1 MLREFIVMMLF
12 VLFFVFVCASN
23 TAKAQYIYPVHHTT
37 GRSMFVWHKS
47 AVDTTTEQAE
57 LVTFCRANKINYV
70 LISVYDW
77 IGRYSWSTA
86 NVDNLKVLVSS
97 LKGAGIGVYAVA
109 GNSDWTIVQNWVKRT
124 VLEPV
129 RQYQTQATNKE
140 QFDAFIFDVEYFVP
154 DNNPQL
160 HVPLMCDL
168 MKDTKNILNLPVGLW
183 APWWQITDDRSTGPV
198 TYDGVSASEG
208 VHWMR
213 VADVVFVGAYSDI
226 AESAGSQ
233 QGQMSMME
241 QWVSHCNSSGRRVA
255 IWATSETK
263 NLGSDWQSY
272 YEEDV
277 CYMEAQHEI
286 IADFFMDE
294 DLFGSTCFMGQ
305 SIHYYD
311 TYRAMSGF

>member
-1 MLREFIVMMLF
+1 MFRQALIMFLF
-12 VLFFVFVCASN
+12 VLFFAFICLSS
-23 TAKAQYIYPVHHTT
+23 TAKAGYIYPPHHTT

-47 AVDTTTEQAE
+47 AVDTTTEQAA
-57 LVTFCRANKINYV
+57 LVSFCQSNKINVV
-70 LISVYDW
+70 LISIYDW
-77 IGRYSWSTA
+77 IGRYSWSTS
-86 NVDNLKVLVSS
+86 NVDGLKALVSG
-97 LKGAGIGVYAVA
+97 LKSAGIGVYAVA
-109 GNSDWTIVQNWVKRT
+109 GNSDWTIIQNWVKRT

-140 QFDAFIFDVEYFVP
+140 QFDGFVFDVEYFVP

-160 HVPLMCDL
+160 HVPLMCNL
-168 MKDTKNILNLPVGLW
+168 MKDTRSILGLPVGLW
-183 APWWQITDDRSTGPV
+183 APWWQITNDRSTGLV
-198 TYDGVSASEG
+198 TYDGVSAPEG

-213 VADVVFVGAYSDI
+213 VADMVFVGAYSDL

-241 QWVSHCNSSGRRVA
+241 QWVSHCNVDSKRTAV
-255 IWATSETK
+255 WATSETK
-263 NLGSDWQSY
+263 NISSDWQSY

-277 CYMEAQHEI
+277 VYMEYQHEL

-294 DLFGSTCFMGQ
+294 DLYGSTCFVGQ

-311 TYRAMSGF
+311 SYRYMSGF